1 MSPYNKIY
9 NRLMI
14 QNIFVIIVVNVVL
27 FRIATKNEIKDR
39 SKKEDN

>member
-9 NRLMI
+9 NRLMM